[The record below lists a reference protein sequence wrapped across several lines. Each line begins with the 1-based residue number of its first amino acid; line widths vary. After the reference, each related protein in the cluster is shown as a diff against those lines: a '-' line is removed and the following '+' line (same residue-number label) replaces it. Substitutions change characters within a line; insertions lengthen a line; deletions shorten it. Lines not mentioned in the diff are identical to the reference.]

1 MCVAIIAGMIRARDK
16 ENDDLKLKITQVIAV
31 TDSFSPSTL
40 DLVSMS
46 NSLSSS
52 KLLMG
57 EHLLGMPTSSNLC
70 NSNSCNSNLD
80 PNATAYTPK
89 CGGMTSSEA

>member
-1 MCVAIIAGMIRARDK
+1 MISGMIRARDK
-16 ENDDLKLKITQVIAV
+16 ENEDLKMKITQVIAV

-40 DLVSMS
+40 DLVSMT
-46 NSLSSS
+46 NTS
-52 KLLMG
+52 KLLMGVG
-57 EHLLGMPTSSNLC
+57 EHLLGMPTS
-70 NSNSCNSNLD
+70 SNSCNSNLD

>member
-1 MCVAIIAGMIRARDK
+1 MIAGMIRAKEK

-40 DLVSMS
+40 DLVTMS
-46 NSLSSS
+46 NSLSNS

-57 EHLLGMPTSSNLC
+57 EHLLGMPTS
-70 NSNSCNSNLD
+70 SNSCNSNLD

-89 CGGMTSSEA
+89 CGGITSSEA

>member
-1 MCVAIIAGMIRARDK
+1 MLRSKEK

-31 TDSFSPSTL
+31 ADSFNPAAL

-46 NSLSSS
+46 NTS

-57 EHLLGMPTSSNLC
+57 EHLLGLPSS
-70 NSNSCNSNLD
+70 SSCTSNLD

-89 CGGMTSSEA
+89 SGGIASTEA

>member
-1 MCVAIIAGMIRARDK
+1 LRAK
-16 ENDDLKLKITQVIAV
+16 EKEAEELKLKITQVIAV
-31 TDSFSPSTL
+31 ADSFNPAAL

-46 NSLSSS
+46 NTS

-57 EHLLGMPTSSNLC
+57 EHLLGLP
-70 NSNSCNSNLD
+70 SNSSSCTSNLD

-89 CGGMTSSEA
+89 SGGITSTEA